1 MFIIHTRVASCLF
14 PREVPSNSPFECNL
28 VTEGVHSGH
37 AADFLLFSKR
47 RATGPSYGKF
57 IHMPHLRALRGCS
70 LLSSTA
76 AEKQKVGG
84 VSGNLLR
91 KLRFRID
98 SN

>member
-1 MFIIHTRVASCLF
+1 MHANECNKMFIIHTRVASCLF
-14 PREVPSNSPFECNL
+14 PHEVPSNSPFEW
-28 VTEGVHSGH
+28 VSGH

-70 LLSSTA
+70 LVSSTA
-76 AEKQKVGG
+76 AEKQKAGG
-84 VSGNLLR
+84 VSWNPLR
-91 KLRFRID
+91 YRID